1 MNIDFKL
8 MRLNYLAEK
17 LKVFKK
23 KLKEFDKK
31 TQGICPKTQ
40 ESANSELV
48 NAPDFCPKRKPE
60 YIFE

>member
-17 LKVFKK
+17 LKVFK
-23 KLKEFDKK
+23 KK

-48 NAPDFCPKRKPE
+48 NAPDFCPKRKPD
-60 YIFE
+60 